1 MTALRRLFLRHR
13 ALAGWIVAAALL
25 MKLLVPAGYMP
36 TMAGNSVII
45 QICSGYGPMT
55 MAMAMPIPGP
65 IPGKEQG
72 QDHQQDK
79 AEMPCAFSGLSAPT
93 LAAADPILLALAIL
107 FVMVAGARFVVPLPA
122 RSPAHLRPPLRGPP
136 LPS

>member
-1 MTALRRLFLRHR
+1 MTALRRHFLRHR

-36 TMAGNSVII
+36 GMSGNSMII

-55 MAMAMPIPGP
+55 MAPKTMTMP

-72 QDHQQDK
+72 QDHQQSK
-79 AEMPCAFSGLSAPT
+79 AAMPCAFSGLSAPT
-93 LAAADPILLALAIL
+93 LAAADPVLLGLAIL
-107 FVMVAGARFVVPLPA
+107 FVMVMGARFIVPLPA
-122 RSPAHLRPPLRGPP
+122 ASPAHLRPPLRGPP

>member
-1 MTALRRLFLRHR
+1 MTALRRHFLRHR

-25 MKLLVPAGYMP
+25 MKLLIPAGYMP
-36 TMAGNSVII
+36 GMSGNSMII

-55 MAMAMPIPGP
+55 MTMP

-72 QDHQQDK
+72 QDHQQSK

-93 LAAADPILLALAIL
+93 LAAADPVLLALAIL
-107 FVMVAGARFVVPLPA
+107 FVMVMGARFVVPLPA
-122 RSPAHLRPPLRGPP
+122 ASPAHLRPPLRGPP
-136 LPS
+136 ATS

>member
-1 MTALRRLFLRHR
+1 MTALRRHFLRHR

-36 TMAGNSVII
+36 AVSGNSVII

-55 MAMAMPIPGP
+55 MAMP

-72 QDHQQDK
+72 QDHQQGK

-93 LAAADPILLALAIL
+93 LGATDPVLLALAIL
-107 FVMVAGARFVVPLPA
+107 FAMVAAIRFVLLLPA
-122 RSPAHLRPPLRGPP
+122 ASPAHLRPPLRGPP
-136 LPS
+136 VTA

>member
-1 MTALRRLFLRHR
+1 MTALRRHFLRHR

-25 MKLLVPAGYMP
+25 MKLLIPAGYMP
-36 TMAGNSVII
+36 GMSGNSMII

-55 MAMAMPIPGP
+55 LNMP

-72 QDHQQDK
+72 QDHQQSK

-93 LAAADPILLALAIL
+93 LAAADPVLLALAIL
-107 FVMVAGARFVVPLPA
+107 FVMVMG
-122 RSPAHLRPPLRGPP
+122 
-136 LPS
+136 

>member
-1 MTALRRLFLRHR
+1 MTALRRHFLRHR
-13 ALAGWIVAAALL
+13 AFAGWIVAAALL

-36 TMAGNSVII
+36 TVSGNSVII

-55 MAMAMPIPGP
+55 MAMPM
-65 IPGKEQG
+65 PGKQDHGE
-72 QDHQQDK
+72 DHQQSK

-93 LAAADPILLALAIL
+93 LAAADPVLLALAIL
-107 FVMVAGARFVVPLPA
+107 FVMVVGARFIVPLPA
-122 RSPAHLRPPLRGPP
+122 ASPAHLRPPLRGPP

>member
-1 MTALRRLFLRHR
+1 MTALRRHFLRHR

-36 TMAGNSVII
+36 TMSGNSMII

-55 MAMAMPIPGP
+55 MAMPIPGP
-65 IPGKEQG
+65 IPGQDHG
-72 QDHQQDK
+72 QDHQQGK

-107 FVMVAGARFVVPLPA
+107 FVMVAGTRFIVPRPA

>member
-1 MTALRRLFLRHR
+1 MTALRRHFLRHR

-36 TMAGNSVII
+36 TLSGNSVII

-55 MAMAMPIPGP
+55 MAMP
-65 IPGKEQG
+65 IPGKEDSSGQG
-72 QDHQQDK
+72 DHQGK
-79 AEMPCAFSGLSAPT
+79 AEMPCAFSGLSAPS
-93 LAAADPILLALAIL
+93 LAAADPQLLALAIL
-107 FVMVAGARFVVPLPA
+107 FVIVMGARFIVPLPA
-122 RSPAHLRPPLRGPP
+122 ASPAHLRPPLRGPP